1 MEREIVLRRN
11 AILGMRRVLFIYTC
25 NEIETAVVI
34 YFTLHYARAQ
44 SMLLVYT
51 KVGTVDVKDR

>member
-1 MEREIVLRRN
+1 MNEAGI
-11 AILGMRRVLFIYTC
+11 IYLYI

-51 KVGTVDVKDR
+51 KVGTVV